1 MCVVHVLGFH
11 NLNNTIYVLC
21 NFMYLY
27 YQWNPNTYTEK
38 RRKVILWWCFFMNE
52 TSENIHNSSIW
63 IKTKIS
69 HVFFHRTWKNQIML
83 RPTYF
88 KIHQIVFN
96 RENWT
101 IFYEKKKKIKYHF
114 FAHHPTFF
122 LWLLRLKIQRLISR
136 FITSFMLK
144 FMLNYAICNS
154 EANRTIVKLIAKQLK
169 CMKKK
174 VAIYRKKS
182 TYNSPPPKI

>member
-1 MCVVHVLGFH
+1 MF
-11 NLNNTIYVLC
+11 YVILC
-21 NFMYLY
+21 TYLY

-38 RRKVILWWCFFMNE
+38 RRKVVLWCFFMNE
-52 TSENIHNSSIW
+52 TSEKIHNSSIG

-69 HVFFHRTWKNQIML
+69 HVFFHRIWKNQIML
-83 RPTYF
+83 RAYIFQNSPNSFLQIKLDYF
-88 KIHQIVFN
+88 L
-96 RENWT
+96 R
-101 IFYEKKKKIKYHF
+101 KKKLKSYHF
-114 FAHHPTFF
+114 FAHHPKFF
-122 LWLLRLKIQRLISR
+122 LWLLWLKIQRLISR

-169 CMKKK
+169 CMKKRSQYIERR
-174 VAIYRKKS
+174 VH